1 MSQKKITR
9 AVARLDTSNQCSLFG
24 DEFEVSPKAAEP
36 AQERPRLALRF
47 EDPDPGLIRLNE
59 VRLDEHLRR
68 TGQHGP
74 LKVRELLASLDW
86 SRFENRY
93 TAYGRPSYAPRAML
107 GLKVVAE
114 GVETQTQLDILQR
127 LKCDFAQGFLF
138 AKPMPAQELGA
149 YLQKGLDSL

>member
-74 LKVRELLASLDW
+74 LKVRGPLEICSG
-86 SRFENRY
+86 
-93 TAYGRPSYAPRAML
+93 TGRTVFRTQYAKLCRCGGSANKPF
-107 GLKVVAE
+107 
-114 GVETQTQLDILQR
+114 
-127 LKCDFAQGFLF
+127 CDDTHLRIGFRS
-138 AKPMPAQELGA
+138 
-149 YLQKGLDSL
+149 DT